1 MEYGFSILMFCLAG
15 GMLLYALL
23 LYTEKKRPDLLIP
36 RRVYTSKKNW
46 AVPYA
51 RKLAKI
57 VALCAV
63 SPLLTG
69 VVGLF
74 AKPLIAGIVL
84 VLTLILFI
92 WLGIRVTGINEE
104 YKN

>member
-1 MEYGFSILMFCLAG
+1 MEYGLSILMFCLAG

-23 LYTEKKRPDLLIP
+23 LYNEKKRPDLLIP
-36 RRVYTSKKNW
+36 RRVYTSRKNW

-57 VALCAV
+57 VALCAL

-69 VVGLF
+69 LVGLF
-74 AKPLIAGIVL
+74 APPLIAGVVF

-104 YKN
+104 YKE

>member
-23 LYTEKKRPDLLIP
+23 LYNEKKRPDLLIP
-36 RRVYTSKKNW
+36 RRVYTSRKNW

-74 AKPLIAGIVL
+74 AKPLIAGIVF

-92 WLGIRVTGINEE
+92 WLGIRVTGIKGDYED
-104 YKN
+104 

>member
-23 LYTEKKRPDLLIP
+23 LYNEKKRPDLLIP
-36 RRVYTSKKNW
+36 RRVYTSRNNW

-74 AKPLIAGIVL
+74 AKPLIAGIVF

-92 WLGIRVTGINEE
+92 WLGIRVTGIKGDYED
-104 YKN
+104 

>member
-1 MEYGFSILMFCLAG
+1 MEYGFSILMFCFAAAL
-15 GMLLYALL
+15 LLYALL
-23 LYTEKKRPDLLIP
+23 LHTEKRRPDLLIP

-57 VALCAV
+57 VALCAL

-69 VVGLF
+69 LTGLF
-74 AKPLIAGIVL
+74 ASPLIAGIVF

-92 WLGIRVTGINEE
+92 WLGIRWTGIKGE
-104 YKN
+104 YED

>member
-1 MEYGFSILMFCLAG
+1 MEYGFSILMFCFAG
-15 GMLLYALL
+15 GMLLYSLL
-23 LYTEKKRPDLLIP
+23 LYNEKKRPDLLIP
-36 RRVYTSKKNW
+36 RHVYTSKKNW

-57 VALCAV
+57 VALCAL

-69 VVGLF
+69 IVALF
-74 AKPLIAGIVL
+74 GKPLIAGIVF

-104 YKN
+104 YKD